1 MLIMQT
7 FGYTKTIRVLL
18 LVAFTVVGVSSYAV
32 AGEVN
37 VAVAANFLG
46 TAKKISSAFE
56 QKTGHKIILSA
67 GSTGQLYAQIRNGAP
82 YDFFFSADSKRTA
95 KLEKDGFVANGA
107 RFIYAL
113 GGVALYSAEPEYVDG
128 KGEILRTGNFNKLA
142 IANPK
147 TAPYGRAAI
156 EILDKM
162 GLYAQLSD
170 KLVYGQSVAQA
181 FQFVASKAV
190 KLGFVALSQLKEAGT
205 NLKGSYWAVNPS
217 LYEPIKQEAALLR
230 KGESNKT
237 AMEFMEFTKSA
248 EAKKI
253 IKTFGYTL
261 P

>member
-1 MLIMQT
+1 M
-7 FGYTKTIRVLL
+7 
-18 LVAFTVVGVSSYAV
+18 

-82 YDFFFSADSKRTA
+82 YDCFFAADSERIT
-95 KLEKDGFVANGA
+95 KLEKDGFVADGT

-113 GGVALYSAEPEYVDG
+113 GSVALYSAEPEYVDG
-128 KGEILRTGNFNKLA
+128 KGEILHTGKFDKLA

-156 EILDKM
+156 EILHKM
-162 GLYAQLSD
+162 RLYSQISD

-190 KLGFVALSQLKEAGT
+190 KLGFVAISQLIEAGDK
-205 NLKGSYWAVNPS
+205 LKGSYWVVNPS
-217 LYEPIKQEAALLR
+217 FYEPIKQEAALLR

-237 AMEFMEFTKSA
+237 AVEFMEFTKGT
-248 EAKKI
+248 EARTV